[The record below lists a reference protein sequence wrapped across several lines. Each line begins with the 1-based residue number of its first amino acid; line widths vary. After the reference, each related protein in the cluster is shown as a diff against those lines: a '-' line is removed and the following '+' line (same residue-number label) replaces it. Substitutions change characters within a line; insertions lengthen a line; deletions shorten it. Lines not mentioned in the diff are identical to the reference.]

1 MGEIM
6 GNKMTR
12 AELMAGSETH
22 ADALKR
28 KLKDP
33 EFAAGYKKHLLAL
46 QVAEALQGLREKK
59 KLTQGQLATRAGMK
73 QHGISR
79 IEKGQHAMT
88 LDTVGRLAAAMGC
101 SVKVQ
106 FVPSR

>member
-1 MGEIM
+1 MGK
-6 GNKMTR
+6 KMTR

-22 ADALKR
+22 GEALKR

-33 EFAAGYKKHLLAL
+33 EFAAGYKRHLLAI
-46 QVAEALQGLREKK
+46 QVAEALHDLREKK
-59 KLTQGQLATRAGMK
+59 KLTQGQLAAKAGMK

-79 IEKGQHAMT
+79 IEKGEHAMT

-101 SVKVQ
+101 SVKLQ
-106 FVPSR
+106 FVSR